1 VELPVDAH
9 PAEPPVSVVVAD
21 GHPVIRGGLRA
32 MLGAQ
37 ACYRVLG
44 DADNARDAVRAVTVH
59 RPDVVVIDLD
69 LGGVAAIAEIRRC
82 GARVL
87 VFTMA
92 DEDSSIV
99 SALQAGA
106 GGYIRKDS
114 SSEQISRAI
123 CGVAAGDVV
132 LGPPF
137 AARLAELLL
146 PVPSVRTEL
155 PDLTAREREVLG
167 LVVEGLPN
175 SAIARRLTLAPKT
188 ISNHLSVI
196 FGKLQVTSRA
206 DAITLARQ
214 AGW

>member
-1 VELPVDAH
+1 MELSVDED
-9 PAEPPVSVVVAD
+9 PAESPVSVVVAD

-32 MLGAQ
+32 MLSAQ
-37 ACYRVLG
+37 TRYRVLG
-44 DADNARDAVRAVTVH
+44 DADNARDTVRAVTVH

-92 DEDSSIV
+92 DEDAAII

-106 GGYIRKDS
+106 GGYIRKDAS
-114 SSEQISRAI
+114 PEQIARAI
-123 CGVAAGDVV
+123 CGVAAGDLV

-146 PVPSVRTEL
+146 PVPTVRTEL
-155 PDLTAREREVLG
+155 PDLTARERQTPG
-167 LVVEGLPN
+167 HHPRRSHHPRPRSGHPQ
-175 SAIARRLTLAPKT
+175 SRGRLT
-188 ISNHLSVI
+188 
-196 FGKLQVTSRA
+196 R
-206 DAITLARQ
+206 RQ
-214 AGW
+214 KVNAVKG

>member
-1 VELPVDAH
+1 MDAD

-32 MLGAQ
+32 MLSTQ
-37 ACYRVLG
+37 TRYRVLA
-44 DADNARDAVRAVTVH
+44 DADNARDTVRAVTVH

-69 LGGVAAIAEIRRC
+69 LGGVAAITEIRRC

-92 DEDSSIV
+92 DEDAAIV

-106 GGYIRKDS
+106 GGYIRKNAS
-114 SSEQISRAI
+114 PEQITRAI

-146 PVPSVRTEL
+146 PVPTVRTDL
-155 PDLTAREREVLG
+155 PDLTAREREVLS

-196 FGKLQVTSRA
+196 FGKLQVASRA
-206 DAITLARQ
+206 DAVILARQ